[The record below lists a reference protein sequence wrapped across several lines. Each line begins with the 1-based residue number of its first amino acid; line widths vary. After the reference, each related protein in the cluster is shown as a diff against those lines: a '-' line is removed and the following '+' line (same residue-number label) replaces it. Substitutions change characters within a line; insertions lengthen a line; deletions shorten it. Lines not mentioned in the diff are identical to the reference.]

1 MYLRQLNITNFKNLE
16 QVNLSLSPG
25 LNCFIGDNGEG
36 KTNLL
41 DAVYYLSMAKSYFHQ
56 PDSQVIRHGE
66 GFFMLQGFYERNG
79 AEEQLSCGV
88 KKGEGKALK
97 RNGKQYERLADH
109 IGFIPL
115 VMVSPT
121 DSVLITD
128 SGEERRRYLNSLIS
142 QIDREYLDSLIRYN
156 HALMLRNKLLKQS
169 GSIDRDMLDTLDT
182 QLSEYGQKIHEKRK
196 HILESMAPYF
206 TMVYAVVSGNKEDV
220 QLPYRSDLSKESLY
234 ALLKQSFE
242 KDKLLQH
249 TSVGIHRDDVEM
261 QMGEHPIR
269 RVGSQGQQKTYL
281 LALKL
286 AQFELYKKHSGIA
299 PLLLL
304 DDVFDKLDM
313 ARVEHLIQLVA
324 HNGFGQ
330 IFLTDSNKTRLDAIL
345 ASVGSE
351 HALFRVKN
359 GEVETLNVLHTADD
373 ETE

>member
-1 MYLRQLNITNFKNLE
+1 MYLKQLNITNFKNLE
-16 QVNLSLSPG
+16 QVNLELSSG

-41 DAVYYLSMAKSYFHQ
+41 DAVYYLSMAKSYFNQ
-56 PDSQVIRHGE
+56 ADSQVIRHDE
-66 GFFMLQGFYERNG
+66 SFFMLQGLYERNG
-79 AEEQLSCGV
+79 SEEQISCGV

-97 RNGKQYERLADH
+97 RNGKQYDKLADH

-121 DSVLITD
+121 DSALITD
-128 SGEERRRYLNSLIS
+128 SGEERRRYLNGLIS
-142 QIDREYLDSLIRYN
+142 QLDREYLDSLIRYN
-156 HALMLRNKLLKQS
+156 HALTIRNKLLKQS
-169 GSIDRDMLDTLDT
+169 GSIDRDMLDTLDM
-182 QLSEYGQKIHEKRK
+182 QLSEYGQKIYEKRK
-196 HILESMAPYF
+196 DMVESMSPYF

-220 QLPYRSDLSKESLY
+220 VLSYRSDLSKESLY
-234 ALLKQSFE
+234 NLLKQAYE
-242 KDKLLQH
+242 KDRMLQH
-249 TSVGIHRDDVEM
+249 TSVGIHRDDLEM
-261 QMGEHPIR
+261 RLGEHPIR

-286 AQFELYKKHSGIA
+286 AQFELYKKHAGIA

-330 IFLTDSNKTRLDAIL
+330 IFLTDSNKTRLDSIL
-345 ASVGSE
+345 SSINND

-359 GEVETLNVLHTADD
+359 GEVETLDI
-373 ETE
+373 